1 MDRKYQIFLS
11 STYQDLR
18 DEREQ
23 VIKAILEMGHIP
35 VGMEMFSASDE
46 EQWAIIKRQ
55 IFQSDYYVVLVAHR
69 YGSTGNEGLS
79 YTEME
84 YDYAVEVGIPV
95 LGFVID
101 EKAAWPMDRGEEDA
115 KKQRR
120 LAIFKTK
127 VKKRLV
133 QFWQNKDELHGK
145 VSIALVK
152 ATTAYP
158 RPGWVQATA
167 VNGPEVMRELTR
179 LSSENASL
187 RSELDKMQKL
197 RDEQHDEVRSVI
209 KVLSANT
216 RKIRARK
223 LASWDTGKES
233 SKTLADLFHYAA
245 PNLLSENTPL
255 GVARNLA
262 LKIIG
267 TGYFQDWPV
276 GKNVVSDIIADFAAL
291 DLVEPSKKKH
301 SVSDNNDYWTLTKLG
316 KQVLKQFRRVRLE
329 EGIETVTD
337 LTDEQVG

>member
-23 VIKAILEMGHIP
+23 VLKAILEMGHIP

-55 IFQSDYYVVLVAHR
+55 IDQSDYYVVLLAHR
-69 YGSTGNEGLS
+69 YGSTGEKGAS

-84 YDYAVEVGIPV
+84 YDYAVETGIPV
-95 LGFVID
+95 LGFVIED
-101 EKAAWPMDRGEEDA
+101 TAAWPMDRREEDT
-115 KKQRR
+115 KKQKR
-120 LAIFKTK
+120 LSAFKLK

-133 QFWQNKDELHGK
+133 NFWQNKDELHGK

-179 LSSENASL
+179 LSSENANL
-187 RSELDKMQKL
+187 RNELDKILKL
-197 RDEQHDEVRSVI
+197 RDEQHDEVRIVI
-209 KVLSANT
+209 KVLSVNT
-216 RKIRARK
+216 RKIRVRK
-223 LASWDTGKES
+223 TATWETGQDCS
-233 SKTLADLFHYAA
+233 QTLADLFHYAA
-245 PNLLSENTPL
+245 PNLISENTPL
-255 GVARNLA
+255 GVAQNLA
-262 LKIIG
+262 LKL
-267 TGYFQDWPV
+267 V
-276 GKNVVSDIIADFAAL
+276 GKGYYKEWPIGKNIVSDIIADFAAL
-291 DLVEPSKKKH
+291 DLLEPSRKKH
-301 SVSDNNDYWTLTKLG
+301 SVSDSNDYWSLTKLG

-329 EGIETVTD
+329 EGIESVIEPND
-337 LTDEQVG
+337 DSAG

>member
-55 IFQSDYYVVLVAHR
+55 IDQSDYYVVLVAHR
-69 YGSTGNEGLS
+69 YGSTGKEGSS

-84 YDYAVEVGIPV
+84 YDYAVEAGIPV
-95 LGFVID
+95 LGFIID
-101 EKAAWPMDRGEEDA
+101 DSAAWPMDRKEEDD
-115 KKQRR
+115 KKQKR
-120 LAIFKTK
+120 LAAFKTK

-133 QFWQNKDELHGK
+133 QFWHNRDELHGK
-145 VSIALVK
+145 VSISLIK

-179 LSSENASL
+179 LSGENANL
-187 RSELDKMQKL
+187 RSELEQIQKL

-209 KVLSANT
+209 KVLSNNT
-216 RKIRARK
+216 RKIRVRK
-223 LASWDTGKES
+223 FASWDTGRECS
-233 SKTLADLFHYAA
+233 TTLVDLFHYTA
-245 PNLLSENTPL
+245 PNLISENTPL
-255 GVARNLA
+255 GVAQDLA
-262 LKIIG
+262 LKLIG
-267 TGYFQDWPV
+267 KGYYKEWPI
-276 GKNVVSDIIADFAAL
+276 GRNRVSDVIADFAAL
-291 DLVEPSKKKH
+291 DLLEPSRKKH
-301 SVSDNNDYWTLTKLG
+301 SVNDANDYWSLTKFG

-329 EGIETVTD
+329 EGIETTID
-337 LTDEQVG
+337 PLNAPEG

>member
-55 IFQSDYYVVLVAHR
+55 IVQSDYYVVLVAHR
-69 YGSTGNEGLS
+69 YGSTGKEGLS

-95 LGFVID
+95 LGFVIA
-101 EKAAWPMDRGEEDA
+101 ETAAWPMDRGEEDA
-115 KKQRR
+115 KIQRR
-120 LAIFKTK
+120 LATFKTK

-179 LSSENASL
+179 LSSENATL
-187 RSELDKMQKL
+187 RTELDKMQKL

-216 RKIRARK
+216 RKIRARTF
-223 LASWDTGKES
+223 ASWDTGKES
-233 SKTLADLFHYAA
+233 SKTLLDLFHYAA

-255 GVARNLA
+255 GVAKNLA
-262 LKIIG
+262 LKIVG

-301 SVSDNNDYWTLTKLG
+301 SVSDNNNYWTLTKLG

-337 LTDEQVG
+337 LTDE

>member
-55 IFQSDYYVVLVAHR
+55 INQSDYYVVLVAHR
-69 YGSTGNEGLS
+69 YGSTGNEGAS

-95 LGFVID
+95 LGFIID
-101 EKAAWPMDRGEEDA
+101 DSAAWPMDRQEEDTR
-115 KKQRR
+115 KQKR
-120 LAIFKTK
+120 LSAFKAK

-179 LSSENASL
+179 LSSENANL
-187 RSELDKMQKL
+187 RNELEKIQKS
-197 RDEQHDEVRSVI
+197 RNEQYDEVRSVI
-209 KVLSANT
+209 KVLSSNT
-216 RKIRARK
+216 RKIRVRK
-223 LASWDTGKES
+223 SPSWNNALKFDT
-233 SKTLADLFHYAA
+233 TLADLFHYAA
-245 PNLLSENTPL
+245 LNLISENTPL
-255 GVARNLA
+255 GVAQNLA
-262 LKIIG
+262 LRLNGTEYYKEWPIG
-267 TGYFQDWPV
+267 T
-276 GKNVVSDIIADFAAL
+276 NIVSGIIADFAAL
-291 DLVEPSKKKH
+291 DLVEPSRKKH
-301 SVSDNNDYWTLTKLG
+301 SVNDTNDYWSLTKLG

-329 EGIETVTD
+329 EGIETVLD
-337 LTDEQVG
+337 QTDEQAG

>member
-55 IFQSDYYVVLVAHR
+55 IDQSDYYVLLVAHR

-101 EKAAWPMDRGEEDA
+101 DTAAWPMDRREEDV
-115 KKQRR
+115 KKQKR
-120 LAIFKTK
+120 LSSFKAK

-158 RPGWVQATA
+158 RSGWVPATA

-179 LSSENASL
+179 LSSENANL
-187 RSELDKMQKL
+187 RNEVNKMQKL

-223 LASWDTGKES
+223 SASWKTAKDS
-233 SKTLADLFHYAA
+233 SQTLADLFHYAA

-255 GVARNLA
+255 GVAQNLA

-267 TGYFQDWPV
+267 TGYLPEWPL
-276 GKNVVSDIIADFAAL
+276 GKNVVSGIIADFAAL
-291 DLVEPSKKKH
+291 ELVEPSKK
-301 SVSDNNDYWTLTKLG
+301 DI
-316 KQVLKQFRRVRLE
+316 Q
-329 EGIETVTD
+329 
-337 LTDEQVG
+337 